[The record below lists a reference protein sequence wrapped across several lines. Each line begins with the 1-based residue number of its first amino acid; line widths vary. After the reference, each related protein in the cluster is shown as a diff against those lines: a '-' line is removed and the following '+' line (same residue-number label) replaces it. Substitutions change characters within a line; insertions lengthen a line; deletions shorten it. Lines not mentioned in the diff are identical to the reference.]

1 VEADGQTFVVADIPG
16 IIEGAHQG
24 AGLGLQF
31 LRHVERTRVLLHVV
45 DGSGTSGREPM
56 EDLALVREEVRRYA
70 PDLLERPQIVGATK
84 RDLAG
89 GAADPLEALRLAA
102 AGEGLEVVPVSAVT
116 GEGLDRLKRRLLA
129 MIAASRAVEPQEERA

>member
-1 VEADGQTFVVADIPG
+1 
-16 IIEGAHQG
+16 
-24 AGLGLQF
+24 
-31 LRHVERTRVLLHVV
+31 VL
-45 DGSGTSGREPM
+45 
-56 EDLALVREEVRRYA
+56 EEVRRYA
-70 PDLLERPQIVGATK
+70 PDLLDRPQIVAATK

-102 AGEGLEVVPVSAVT
+102 AGGGLEVVPVSAVT